1 MSAEIF
7 QQNKNI
13 LNTPDDTTT
22 VLPSEIYYSSSRQL
36 STESFVFQ
44 SRIYNQRFE
53 CGTIKQKEEDSKN
66 RQTQKY
72 KTSIDRSLKKNFFIN
87 FKDGENIYLTERQI
101 QKSKTFQKK
110 SINQKI
116 LNKLSN
122 IDNDILLTN
131 DKSY

>member
-7 QQNKNI
+7 QQNKKV

-36 STESFVFQ
+36 STESIVFQ
-44 SRIYNQRFE
+44 SLIYNQRFE

-72 KTSIDRSLKKNFFIN
+72 KTLIDRSLKKNFFIN

-101 QKSKTFQKK
+101 QKIKNFSKKVYK
-110 SINQKI
+110 SK
-116 LNKLSN
+116 N
-122 IDNDILLTN
+122 I
-131 DKSY
+131 K